1 MAPTRLASQVVDLRT
16 GRAASLPY
24 ANASSRWYD
33 DHTVLLV
40 GYTGPSLLLWDLQT
54 DDVVRS
60 FRVDLP
66 PGAALEFTVQTG
78 PSAGLTGAAAR
89 LGF

>member
-1 MAPTRLASQVVDLRT
+1 ML
-16 GRAASLPY
+16 LPY
-24 ANASSRWYD
+24 ADAGSSWYD
-33 DHTVLLV
+33 DHTVLLL
-40 GYTGPSLLLWDLQT
+40 GYTGPSLHLYDLRT
-54 DDVVRS
+54 NSIVRS